1 MRNQVQRVEHGDDV
15 TLDIE
20 ELTQYDGQGRCC
32 LLKVL
37 RDTRT
42 RYRDLL
48 REWAADKG

>member
-1 MRNQVQRVEHGDDV
+1 MRNRVEKLVLWDV

-48 REWAADKG
+48 REWAEDKG

>member
-1 MRNQVQRVEHGDDV
+1 MRNRVEKLVLWDV

-20 ELTQYDGQGRCC
+20 ELTQGRCC
-32 LLKVL
+32 WLKVL

-42 RYRDLL
+42 RYRNLL